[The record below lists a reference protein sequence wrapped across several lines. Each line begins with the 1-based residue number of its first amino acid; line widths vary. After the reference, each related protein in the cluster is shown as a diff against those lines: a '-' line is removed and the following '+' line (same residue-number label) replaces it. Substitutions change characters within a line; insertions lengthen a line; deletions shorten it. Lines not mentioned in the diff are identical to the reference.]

1 MSLIKEFIEDVRSMS
16 VRKGYC
22 RTSGQKSEFALGY
35 VEAFFEQYADEALR
49 QRVRDRMDD
58 LRETVL

>member
-1 MSLIKEFIEDVRSMS
+1 MNLVKEFIEEVRSMS
-16 VRKGYC
+16 VRKGYS

-49 QRVRDRMDD
+49 KRIMDRMDD
-58 LRETVL
+58 LRETAL

>member
-1 MSLIKEFIEDVRSMS
+1 MNLVKEFIEEVRSMS

-49 QRVRDRMDD
+49 KRIMDRMDD
-58 LRETVL
+58 LRETAL